1 MHPTPSATLPEP
13 ADAPAPAKLRPAFFR
28 GTSKHAVRTLGLVVV
43 LLSVFVSSASFLIMT
58 GATDIEPTPEVW
70 TLIWIV
76 NGLLVLLVIALV
88 LTEATLLLQARFR
101 KEAGAG
107 LQVRMVTMF
116 AVVAA
121 VPAALVAVVA
131 TISLNQGLD
140 QWFSERTLL
149 HARARPG
156 AARRHHLGRHRTGAG
171 AGHL

>member
-1 MHPTPSATLPEP
+1 TGPFMHPTPSATLPEP
-13 ADAPAPAKLRPAFFR
+13 LTAPTPAKLRQPFSVS
-28 GTSKHAVRTLGLVVV
+28 TSKQAVRTRGLVVG
-43 LLSVFVSSASFLIMT
+43 LLSVVVSSASFLIMT
-58 GATDIEPTPEVW
+58 GATDIEPTPDVW

-76 NGLLVLLVIALV
+76 NGLLVVLVIALV

-131 TISLNQGLD
+131 TIS
-140 QWFSERTLL
+140 
-149 HARARPG
+149 
-156 AARRHHLGRHRTGAG
+156 
-171 AGHL
+171 